1 MREDGLQEYVAV
13 PTSSLLILLPSFKRE
28 KEKKR
33 ERSRERGEG
42 HTSCYKNQVEQV
54 CCGSDSHS
62 FTNPIR
68 HQYSAHILLKSNGEI
83 TEGREAG
90 EVRL

>member
-1 MREDGLQEYVAV
+1 MREDGLQAYVAI

-28 KEKKR
+28 KEKKER
-33 ERSRERGEG
+33 EAEREEG

-68 HQYSAHILLKSNGEI
+68 HQYPAHILLKSNGEI
-83 TEGREAG
+83 TERREAG